1 MGRIAAMKCV
11 VWDRLLLWDVTL
23 GTDCYYEV
31 RCMGRIVGMK
41 CVVWDGLPSSDVIP
55 GSDCCNEVYHLGLLC
70 GMSEVWEGL
79 LQ

>member
-1 MGRIAAMKCV
+1 MGRIAA
-11 VWDRLLLWDVTL
+11 
-23 GTDCYYEV
+23 
-31 RCMGRIVGMK
+31 MK